1 MLRVI
6 GAGLPR
12 TGTNSLRLALAR
24 LLGGECYHMF
34 TVKDDPPQA
43 RSWVR
48 ALGGDLTGVRAR
60 LSGCTA
66 AVDWPA
72 AFFWRELLTAS
83 PGAVV
88 LLSLRDSPAIWW
100 QSFNATVLERKR
112 NPQALPG
119 DDGSFAVM
127 RDELLIRTLGP
138 DWSDPQTAM
147 AAYQRHNAL
156 VRKQCPSGRLV
167 EWTPAD
173 GWAPICRVLG
183 MAVPDEPFP
192 QTNSSDAFHARSGSS
207 RMAASPAAGEDAV
220 SDGQTADIGA

>member
-34 TVKDDPPQA
+34 TIKDDPAEA
-43 RSWVR
+43 RTWTR
-48 ALGGDLTGVRAR
+48 AFGGDLTGVRTR
-60 LSGCTA
+60 LSCCTA

-72 AFFWRELLTAS
+72 AFFWRELLAVS

-88 LLSLRDSPAIWW
+88 LLSVRDSPATWW

-112 NPQALPG
+112 HPQMLAG
-119 DDGSFAVM
+119 DDGSFASM

-147 AAYQRHNAL
+147 AAYQRHNAQ
-156 VRKQCPSGRLV
+156 VREQCPPGRLV

-173 GWAPICRVLG
+173 GWAPICRALG
-183 MAVPDEPFP
+183 MPVPDEPFP
-192 QTNSSDAFHARSGSS
+192 QTNSSGEFHDRSGS
-207 RMAASPAAGEDAV
+207 RRVAACPAAGEDAV
-220 SDGQTADIGA
+220 RDGQTADIRA